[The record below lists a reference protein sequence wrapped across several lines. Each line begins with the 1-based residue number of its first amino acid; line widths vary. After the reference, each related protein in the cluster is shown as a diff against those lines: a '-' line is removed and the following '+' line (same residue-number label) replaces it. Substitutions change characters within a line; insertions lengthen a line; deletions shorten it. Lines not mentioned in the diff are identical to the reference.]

1 MKSEKIALS
10 QKFKFKFKLKKR
22 GCYTYHLAAQGKF
35 PKNMPLVSGGTS
47 VRMMSLRLLIV
58 IKA

>member
-1 MKSEKIALS
+1 MNLVWLSKS
-10 QKFKFKFKLKKR
+10 
-22 GCYTYHLAAQGKF
+22 YTYHLAAQGKF

>member
-1 MKSEKIALS
+1 MNLVWLSKS
-10 QKFKFKFKLKKR
+10 
-22 GCYTYHLAAQGKF
+22 YTYHLAAQGKF
-35 PKNMPLVSGGTS
+35 PKNMPLVSGDTS